1 MNVKVRVGLKKT
13 HERDKKTSLPLPSLK
28 TRDTK
33 RTEITKKRWQPAKME
48 EATHL
53 LSIIDRK
60 LTPLRETCPRALR
73 VMRIHGERCRVLAF
87 RHSARKTPVE
97 TCVEE

>member
-1 MNVKVRVGLKKT
+1 
-13 HERDKKTSLPLPSLK
+13 
-28 TRDTK
+28 
-33 RTEITKKRWQPAKME
+33 ME